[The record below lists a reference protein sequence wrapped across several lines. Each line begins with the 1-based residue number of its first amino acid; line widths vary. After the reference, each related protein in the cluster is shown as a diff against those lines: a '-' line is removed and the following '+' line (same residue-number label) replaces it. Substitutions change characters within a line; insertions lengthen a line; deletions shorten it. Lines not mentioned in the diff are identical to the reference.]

1 MITAAVNRLRS
12 FCSSV
17 SISRRTGL
25 VSLQVEKEQFNDI
38 SASRYWDRID
48 RPEQLPASL
57 MKSIQILTD
66 PATTGGGVVY
76 SSASRVLAEFAEKT
90 GIPIGSTQAGKGAI
104 PYDHLMNS
112 GPMGALGLRFA
123 NCLAHTADLVIGIGT
138 RYTDFTSASNTMFQ
152 NPQVHFVNINVLSF
166 DAHKEAAVPVIGDA
180 RETLSELQEVLG
192 DWQVDEDYRREAMA
206 QADEQR
212 QAVRLATRSSTAIP
226 AWAMRFLQ
234 PWVCE
239 WLIRAGRSSPSSAMP
254 PSSCTTRMY

>member
-1 MITAAVNRLRS
+1 M
-12 FCSSV
+12 
-17 SISRRTGL
+17 
-25 VSLQVEKEQFNDI
+25 
-38 SASRYWDRID
+38 
-48 RPEQLPASL
+48 
-57 MKSIQILTD
+57 
-66 PATTGGGVVY
+66 Y
-76 SSASRVLAEFAEKT
+76 SSASGVLAEFAEKT
-90 GIPIGSTQAGKGAI
+90 GIPVGSTQAGKGAI

-123 NCLAHTADLVIGIGT
+123 NRLAHTADLVIGIGT

-166 DAHKEAAVPVIGDA
+166 DAHKEAAVPVIGAA

-212 QAVRLATRSSTAIP
+212 QVVRLATRSNTAIP
-226 AWAMRFLQ
+226 AWVMRFLQ

-254 PSSCTTRMY
+254 PSSCTIRMY